1 MTVIS
6 RKRLREFGMK
16 YPDARKPLDVWRKL
30 MEDRDYEHLPDLRSV
45 FPTADQIE
53 KMGNLFCFN
62 IKGNTYRLIV
72 GISFPK
78 TVFVKELLTQD
89 EYNKRYLVL

>member
-6 RKRLREFGMK
+6 RKRLREFGTK
-16 YPDARKPLDVWRKL
+16 YPDAQKALDVWRKL
-30 MEDRDYEHLPDLRSV
+30 IEDRRYEHLPDLRSV
-45 FPTADQIE
+45 FPTADQIG
-53 KMGNLFCFN
+53 KKGNLFCFN

-78 TVFVKELLTQD
+78 TVFVKEFLTHD
-89 EYNKRYLVL
+89 EYSRRYP